1 MNSVDYHCESQS
13 GIVVST
19 SSSPLLVIGSGILD
33 VSYSFLVK
41 LVDLQLRLL
50 KHETKILWH
59 AWTNDHQVGLDD
71 LSDWLTLRRILFI

>member
-50 KHETKILWH
+50 KHETKIL
-59 AWTNDHQVGLDD
+59 
-71 LSDWLTLRRILFI
+71 